1 MKLFQPLNV
10 GGMLI
15 PNRVMVPAMV
25 TRLSGEDGLVNQ
37 DIINRYVRYAEGGAG
52 LIVIEAMA
60 VHHAKSGP
68 LLRISEDRFVPG
80 LAGLVARIHA
90 RSDSKVVPQIIHFLK
105 VAKSGWRQT
114 VDMLSLADI
123 DRIVEEFGDAVARAR
138 QAGFDGAE
146 LHSAHAY
153 TLASFLSRANP
164 RKDDYGG
171 TTLEGRLRLISR
183 IFENIRSKAGEDFP
197 VGVRFLAD
205 EFIKDGYTVSD
216 AKLIGLRLAQLGA
229 AYLSLSVGGKFEDA
243 VHLPGQ
249 VPYPYTGYSGDR
261 CMPGDWY
268 PSVPHAHFSAEIK
281 TFVKAHGYDT
291 PVATAG
297 KISDPDD
304 AERLVA
310 GGAVDIIGIARGLL
324 ADPDWPHK
332 VRRGERERIVKCD
345 YCNVCKHLDGTH
357 MRVICALWPQGALQ
371 APPDDRNAPAPRWDA
386 AGASLTAAV
395 GDGKA
400 TLKWNKAAGAARYDV
415 CRTDPLGHT
424 EVIDAVKVTRWEDHN
439 LLAGMPYRYQVRAYG
454 AAGQGGAGS
463 NAVAVTLPMPAGHI
477 HPPHVDGVNRQPD
490 TDQQG
495 SRA

>member
-1 MKLFQPLNV
+1 MKLFEPLNV
-10 GGMLI
+10 GGMRI
-15 PNRVMVPAMV
+15 ANRVMVPAMV

-37 DIINRYVRYAEGGAG
+37 DIVDRYVRYAQGGAG

-68 LLRISEDRFVPG
+68 LLRISDDRFVPG
-80 LAGLVARIHA
+80 LTNLARRIHDT
-90 RSDSKVVPQIIHFLK
+90 SDSKVVPQIIHFTK

-114 VDMLSLADI
+114 VDLLSLSEI

-138 QAGFDGAE
+138 AARFDGAE

-164 RKDDYGG
+164 RKDEYGG
-171 TTLEGRLRLISR
+171 DTLEGRLRLIER
-183 IFENIRSKAGEDFP
+183 IFENIRCKVGVDFP

-268 PSVPHAHFSAEIK
+268 PPMPHAQFSAEIK
-281 TFVKAHGYDT
+281 AFIKSYGYDT

-304 AERLVA
+304 AERLIA
-310 GGAVDIIGIARGLL
+310 TGAVDIIGIARGLL
-324 ADPDWPHK
+324 ADPDWPQK
-332 VRRGERERIVKCD
+332 VRQGERERIVKCD

-357 MRVICALWPQGALQ
+357 TRVICALWPQGSLQ
-371 APPDDRNAPAPRWDA
+371 APPDDRSVAAPRWEA
-386 AGASLTAAV
+386 TGANLTLAIA
-395 GDGKA
+395 DGKA
-400 TLKWNKAAGAARYDV
+400 MLKWNKAAGAARYDV
-415 CRTDPLGHT
+415 CRTDPLGN
-424 EVIDAVKVTRWEDHN
+424 VQVVDAVKVTRWEDHS
-439 LLAGMPYRYQVRAYG
+439 LLAGMSYRYQVRVYG
-454 AAGQGGAGS
+454 AAGQGGARS
-463 NAVAVTLPMPAGHI
+463 NTVPVMLPQPAFAGRI
-477 HPPHVDGVNRQPD
+477 QPAHVDDTNR
-490 TDQQG
+490 
-495 SRA
+495 

>member
-1 MKLFQPLNV
+1 MKLFERLNV
-10 GGMLI
+10 GGMTI

-25 TRLSGEDGLVNQ
+25 TRLSGEDGLVNK
-37 DIINRYVRYAEGGAG
+37 DISDRYVRYSQGGAG

-60 VHHAKSGP
+60 VHAAKSGP
-68 LLRISEDRFVPG
+68 LLRINDDKFVPG
-80 LAGLVARIHA
+80 LTDLVRRIHDA
-90 RSDSKVVPQIIHFLK
+90 SDSKIVPQIIHFMK

-114 VDMLSLADI
+114 IDMLSLAEI

-138 QAGFDGAE
+138 AAGFDGAE

-164 RKDDYGG
+164 RLDDYGG
-171 TTLEGRLRLISR
+171 DTLEGRLHLIGR
-183 IFENIRSKAGEDFP
+183 IFGNIRRKVGDDFP

-205 EFIKDGYTVSD
+205 EFIKDGYTVND

-243 VHLPGQ
+243 IHAPGQ

-268 PSVPHAHFSAEIK
+268 PAVPHAHFSAEIK
-281 TFVKAHGYDT
+281 TFIRAHGFNT

-297 KISDPDD
+297 KISNPDD

-310 GGAVDIIGIARGLL
+310 TGAVDIVGIARGLL
-324 ADPDWPHK
+324 ADPDWPNK
-332 VRRGERERIVKCD
+332 VRRRDFDRIVKCD

-357 MRVICALWPQGALQ
+357 TRVICALWPQGSLQ
-371 APPDDRNAPAPRWDA
+371 APPDDSSSEAPCWSAE
-386 AGASLTAAV
+386 GANLTATM
-395 GDGKA
+395 GNGKV

-415 CRTDPLGHT
+415 CRTDPLGNV
-424 EVIDAVKVTRWEDHN
+424 EIADAVKVTRWEDHG
-439 LLAGMPYRYQVRAYG
+439 LLAGMPYRYHVCVYG
-454 AAGQGGAGS
+454 AAGCGGATS
-463 NAVAVTLPMPAGHI
+463 NTVSVSLP
-477 HPPHVDGVNRQPD
+477 
-490 TDQQG
+490 
-495 SRA
+495 S

>member
-1 MKLFQPLNV
+1 MKLFEPLNA
-10 GGMLI
+10 GGMTI
-15 PNRVMVPAMV
+15 ANRIMVPAMV
-25 TRLSGEDGLVNQ
+25 TRLSGEDGLVNK
-37 DIINRYVRYAEGGAG
+37 DITDRYVRYAQGGAG

-60 VHHAKSGP
+60 VHSAKSGP
-68 LLRISEDRFVPG
+68 LLRISDDRFVPG
-80 LAGLVARIHA
+80 LADLARRIHDT
-90 RSDSKVVPQIIHFLK
+90 SDSKVVPQIIHFLK

-114 VDMLSLADI
+114 VDMLSPGEI

-138 QAGFDGAE
+138 AAGFDGAE

-164 RKDDYGG
+164 RTDDYGG
-171 TTLEGRLRLISR
+171 DTLEGRLHLIGR
-183 IFENIRSKAGEDFP
+183 IFDNIRRKAGDDFP

-205 EFIKDGYTVSD
+205 EFIKNGYTVSD

-243 VHLPGQ
+243 IHVPGQ

-268 PSVPHAHFSAEIK
+268 PAVPHAHFSAEIK
-281 TFVKAHGYDT
+281 SFIRAHGFDT

-310 GGAVDIIGIARGLL
+310 TGAVDIVGIARGLL
-324 ADPDWPHK
+324 ADPDWPNK
-332 VRRGERERIVKCD
+332 VRRGETDRIVKCD

-357 MRVICALWPQGALQ
+357 TRVICALWPQGSLQ
-371 APPDDRNAPAPRWDA
+371 APPDDRASELPRWSSD
-386 AGASLTAAV
+386 GANLTATV

-400 TLKWNKAAGAARYDV
+400 ALKWNKAAGAARYDI
-415 CRTDPLGHT
+415 CRTDPLGNV
-424 EVIDAVKVTRWEDHN
+424 VIADAVKVTRWEDHG
-439 LLAGMPYRYQVRAYG
+439 LLAGMPYRYHVRAYG
-454 AAGQGGAGS
+454 AAGQGGAKS
-463 NAVAVTLPMPAGHI
+463 NDVAVSLPMPDFRARASA
-477 HPPHVDGVNRQPD
+477 PPPRVKAQ
-490 TDQQG
+490 
-495 SRA
+495 

>member
-1 MKLFQPLNV
+1 MKLFEPLNV
-10 GGMLI
+10 GGMQI
-15 PNRVMVPAMV
+15 ANRVMVPAMV
-25 TRLSGEDGLVNQ
+25 TRLSGEDGLVNR
-37 DIINRYVRYAEGGAG
+37 DIADRYVRYAQGGAG

-68 LLRISEDRFVPG
+68 LLRISDDRFVPG
-80 LAGLVARIHA
+80 LADLVRRIHA
-90 RSDSKVVPQIIHFLK
+90 TSDSKVVPQIIHFMK

-114 VDMLSLADI
+114 VDQLSLSEI

-138 QAGFDGAE
+138 AAGFDGAE

-164 RKDDYGG
+164 RKDEYGG
-171 TTLEGRLRLISR
+171 DTLESRLRLIER
-183 IFENIRSKAGEDFP
+183 IFENIRRKVGVDFP

-268 PSVPHAHFSAEIK
+268 PPMPHAQFSAE
-281 TFVKAHGYDT
+281 VKAFIKAYGYDT

-304 AERLVA
+304 AERLIA
-310 GGAVDIIGIARGLL
+310 TGAVDIIGIARGLL
-324 ADPDWPHK
+324 TDPDWPQK

-357 MRVICALWPQGALQ
+357 MRVICALWPQGSLQ
-371 APPDDRNAPAPRWDA
+371 APPDDRSVAAPRWDA
-386 AGASLTAAV
+386 TGANLTVAIA
-395 GDGKA
+395 DSKA
-400 TLKWNKAAGAARYDV
+400 MLKWNKAMGAARYDV
-415 CRTDPLGHT
+415 CRTDPLGKVQ
-424 EVIDAVKVTRWEDHN
+424 VIDAVKVTRWEDHN
-439 LLAGMPYRYQVRAYG
+439 LLAGMSYRYHVCAYG
-454 AAGQGGAGS
+454 AAGQGGASS
-463 NAVAVTLPMPAGHI
+463 NTVMVMLPLAGI
-477 HPPHVDGVNRQPD
+477 SIL
-490 TDQQG
+490 
-495 SRA
+495 SRPSPRRSP

>member
-1 MKLFQPLNV
+1 MKLFEPLNV

-25 TRLSGEDGLVNQ
+25 TRLSGEDGLVNK
-37 DIINRYVRYAEGGAG
+37 DITDRYVRYAQGGAG

-68 LLRISEDRFVPG
+68 LLRISDDRFVPG
-80 LAGLVARIHA
+80 LADLVRRIHDT
-90 RSDSKVVPQIIHFLK
+90 SDSKVVPQIIHFMK

-114 VDMLSLADI
+114 VDMLSLAEI

-138 QAGFDGAE
+138 AAGFDGAE

-164 RKDDYGG
+164 RTDDYGG
-171 TTLEGRLRLISR
+171 DTLEGRLHLIER
-183 IFENIRSKAGEDFP
+183 IFANIRRKVGEDFP

-205 EFIKDGYTVSD
+205 EFIKDGYTVND

-243 VHLPGQ
+243 IHAPGQ

-268 PSVPHAHFSAEIK
+268 PAVPHAHFSAEIK
-281 TFVKAHGYDT
+281 AFVRAHGFDT

-297 KISDPDD
+297 KISNPDD

-310 GGAVDIIGIARGLL
+310 TGAVDIVGIARGLL
-324 ADPDWPHK
+324 ADPDWPNK
-332 VRRGERERIVKCD
+332 VRRGEFDRIVKCD

-357 MRVICALWPQGALQ
+357 SRVICALWPQGSLQ
-371 APPDDRNAPAPRWDA
+371 APPDDRASEAPRWSAD
-386 AGASLTAAV
+386 GANLTATL
-395 GDGKA
+395 GKGIA
-400 TLKWNKAAGAARYDV
+400 TLKWNKAAGAVRYDV
-415 CRTDPLGHT
+415 CRTDPLGHV
-424 EVIDAVKVTRWEDHN
+424 EIADAVKVTRWEDHG
-439 LLAGMPYRYQVRAYG
+439 LLAGMPYRYHVCAYG
-454 AAGQGGAGS
+454 AAGQGGATS
-463 NAVAVTLPMPAGHI
+463 NTVTVSLPRSDFAAP
-477 HPPHVDGVNRQPD
+477 V
-490 TDQQG
+490 
-495 SRA
+495 

>member
-1 MKLFQPLNV
+1 MKLFEPLNI
-10 GGMLI
+10 GGMHI
-15 PNRVMVPAMV
+15 ANRVMVPAMV

-37 DIINRYVRYAEGGAG
+37 DIMDRYDRYAQGGAG

-68 LLRISEDRFVPG
+68 LLRISDDRFVPG
-80 LAGLVARIHA
+80 LADLARRIHGT
-90 RSDSKVVPQIIHFLK
+90 SDSKVVPQIIHFMK

-138 QAGFDGAE
+138 EARFDGAE

-164 RKDDYGG
+164 RKDEYGG
-171 TTLEGRLRLISR
+171 DTLEGRLRLLTR
-183 IFENIRSKAGEDFP
+183 IFENIRRKVGEEFP

-268 PSVPHAHFSAEIK
+268 PPVPHAHFSAEIK
-281 TFVKAHGYDT
+281 SFIRAYGYDT

-304 AERLVA
+304 AERLVVS
-310 GGAVDIIGIARGLL
+310 GAIDIIGIARGLL

-332 VRRGERERIVKCD
+332 VQRGERDRIVKCD

-357 MRVICALWPQGALQ
+357 MRVICALWPQGSLQ
-371 APPDDRNAPAPRWDA
+371 APPDDCSAAAPHWEA
-386 AGASLTAAV
+386 AGADLKVAIGT
-395 GDGKA
+395 GKA
-400 TLKWNKAAGAARYDV
+400 ILKWNKAVGAARYDV
-415 CRTDPLGHT
+415 CRTDPLGNVQ
-424 EVIDAVKVTRWEDHN
+424 VIDAVKVTRWEDHN
-439 LLAGMPYRYQVRAYG
+439 LLAGMPYRYHVRAYG
-454 AAGQGGAGS
+454 SAGQGGVSS
-463 NAVAVTLPMPAGHI
+463 NTVTATLPALP
-477 HPPHVDGVNRQPD
+477 
-490 TDQQG
+490 
-495 SRA
+495 

>member
-1 MKLFQPLNV
+1 MKLFQPLDV
-10 GGMLI
+10 AGMLI
-15 PNRVMVPAMV
+15 PNRIMVPAMV
-25 TRLSGEDGLVNQ
+25 TRLSGEDGMVNQ
-37 DIINRYVRYAEGGAG
+37 DITDRYVRYAKGGAG
-52 LIVIEAMA
+52 LIVVEAMA
-60 VHHAKSGP
+60 IHHAKSGP
-68 LLRISEDRFVPG
+68 LLRISDDSFVPG
-80 LAGLVARIHA
+80 LAGLVRHIHDE
-90 RSDSKVVPQIIHFLK
+90 SDSKVVPQIIHFLK

-114 VDMLSLADI
+114 VDMLSPAEI
-123 DRIVEEFGDAVARAR
+123 DQIVEQFGDAVARAR
-138 QAGFDGAE
+138 EARFDGAE

-164 RKDDYGG
+164 RKDEYGG
-171 TTLEGRLRLISR
+171 DTLEGRLRLIGR
-183 IFENIRSKAGEDFP
+183 IFENVRRKVGEDFP

-249 VPYPYTGYSGDR
+249 VLYPYTGYSGDR

-268 PSVPHAHFSAEIK
+268 PSVPHAHFSAE
-281 TFVKAHGYDT
+281 VKAFIRAHGYDT

-304 AERLVA
+304 AERLV
-310 GGAVDIIGIARGLL
+310 GSGAIDIVGIARGLL

-332 VRRGERERIVKCD
+332 VRAGERERIVKCD

-371 APPDDRNAPAPRWDA
+371 APPDDRGVAPPRWDA
-386 AGASLTAAV
+386 AGANLTATA

-424 EVIDAVKVTRWEDHN
+424 EVIDAVKVTRWEDHT
-439 LLAGMPYRYQVRAYG
+439 LLAGMPYGYHVRAYG
-454 AAGQGGAGS
+454 AVGQGGDSS
-463 NAVAVTLPMPAGHI
+463 NTVAVTLPLPAHTGRI
-477 HPPHVDGVNRQPD
+477 HPP
-490 TDQQG
+490 
-495 SRA
+495 RAEAAKR

>member
-1 MKLFQPLNV
+1 MKLFEPLDV
-10 GGMLI
+10 AGMVVA
-15 PNRVMVPAMV
+15 NRVMVPAMV

-37 DIINRYVRYAEGGAG
+37 DIIDRYVRYAQGGAG

-68 LLRISEDRFVPG
+68 LLRISDDRFVPG
-80 LAGLVARIHA
+80 LADLAQRVHDT
-90 RSDSKVVPQIIHFLK
+90 SDSKVVPQIIHFMK

-114 VDMLSLADI
+114 VDMLSSSEI

-138 QAGFDGAE
+138 EAKFDGAE

-164 RKDDYGG
+164 RKDEYGG
-171 TTLEGRLRLISR
+171 DTLEGRLRLIGR
-183 IFENIRSKAGEDFP
+183 IFENIRHKVGEEFP

-281 TFVKAHGYDT
+281 AFIKAHGYDT

-310 GGAVDIIGIARGLL
+310 TGAVDIIGIARGLL

-332 VRRGERERIVKCD
+332 VRQSERDRIVKCD

-357 MRVICALWPQGALQ
+357 MRVICALWPQGSLQ
-371 APPDDRNAPAPRWDA
+371 APPDDRKEAAPRWGTT
-386 AGASLTAAV
+386 GANLTVAV
-395 GDGKA
+395 DGDRA
-400 TLKWNKAAGAARYDV
+400 VLKWNKAPGAARYDV
-415 CRTDPLGHT
+415 CRTDPLG
-424 EVIDAVKVTRWEDHN
+424 R
-439 LLAGMPYRYQVRAYG
+439 
-454 AAGQGGAGS
+454 
-463 NAVAVTLPMPAGHI
+463 
-477 HPPHVDGVNRQPD
+477 
-490 TDQQG
+490 
-495 SRA
+495 SRLSMRSR

>member
-1 MKLFQPLNV
+1 MKLFEPLNV
-10 GGMLI
+10 GGMRL

-25 TRLSGEDGLVNQ
+25 TRLSGEDGFVNK
-37 DIINRYVRYAEGGAG
+37 DITDRYVRYAQGGAG

-60 VHHAKSGP
+60 VHRAKSGP
-68 LLRISEDRFVPG
+68 LLRISDDQFVPG
-80 LAGLVARIHA
+80 LADLARRIHDT
-90 RSDSKVVPQIIHFLK
+90 SNSKVVPQIIHFMK

-114 VDMLSLADI
+114 VDMLSTTDI
-123 DRIVEEFGDAVARAR
+123 DGIVEEFGEAVRRAR
-138 QAGFDGAE
+138 EAKFDGAE
-146 LHSAHAY
+146 LHAAHAY

-164 RKDDYGG
+164 RKDEYGG
-171 TTLEGRLRLISR
+171 TTLEGRLCLIER
-183 IFENIRSKAGEDFP
+183 IFENIRRKVGEDFP

-268 PSVPHAHFSAEIK
+268 PPVPHAHFSAEIK
-281 TFVKAHGYDT
+281 AFIKAHGFST

-304 AERLVA
+304 AERLVST
-310 GGAVDIIGIARGLL
+310 GSVDIIGIARGLL
-324 ADPDWPHK
+324 ADPDWPLK
-332 VRRGERERIVKCD
+332 VRRGERERIVSCD

-371 APPDDRNAPAPRWDA
+371 APPADRLGAAPCWEAT
-386 AGASLTAAV
+386 GANLTV
-395 GDGKA
+395 TVHQGMA

-415 CRTDPLGHT
+415 CRTDALGN
-424 EVIDAVKVTRWEDHN
+424 VQVVDAVKVTRWEDHN
-439 LLAGMPYRYQVRAYG
+439 LLAGMPYQYQVRAYG
-454 AAGQGGAGS
+454 SAGQGGAAS
-463 NAVAVTLPMPAGHI
+463 NAVSVTLPLPEFARRI
-477 HPPHVDGVNRQPD
+477 QVPSAN
-490 TDQQG
+490 DQ
-495 SRA
+495 